1 MSEMIPEK
9 FIKKIQSSWG
19 EEAAEQLIIS
29 MKSTSPVSVRLH
41 PRKAG
46 QTFETFENIPWCP
59 LGRYLPERPVFTL
72 DPLFHAGAYYV
83 QEPASMFLWQVLKQ
97 ISDNHEDLKV
107 LDLCGAPGGK
117 SSLAASFL
125 DGKGLLVANEVIKNR
140 AYILKANLEKTGYE
154 NCIVTNNDPKD
165 FASLHGFFDI
175 ILVDAPCSG
184 EGMFRK
190 DNNAI
195 REWSEENVSLC
206 AARQKRILADVYP
219 CLKEGGYFIYSTCT
233 FNDDENI
240 QNVIWAM
247 ENLHLESIPLT
258 TAEDFD
264 IMSIEQKQARGY
276 QFTPHLHRSEGLF
289 ISLMKKI
296 EETKTLKPAISK
308 KNAPV
313 TSSVKK
319 SLAEQVDIPDSMT
332 VFSDPNEDLHVFP
345 TRYFSDF
352 QALSV
357 CTRVIMA
364 GINLGKMIRGELIP
378 HHALALALDFNEKF
392 SKTPLSKEDSILFLK
407 KNLTEIPGS
416 AKGWTLITY
425 QNLGLGWVKNI
436 GNRINNYLPNEAR
449 IRMDIPDSADL

>member
-1 MSEMIPEK
+1 MSDMIPQK
-9 FIKKIQSSWG
+9 FIQKIQASWG
-19 EEAAEQLIIS
+19 EEAAGQLIS
-29 MKSTSPVSVRLH
+29 SLKSPSPVSVRLH
-41 PRKAG
+41 PRKG
-46 QTFETFENIPWCP
+46 GHTFDTFENVPWCP

-97 ISDNHEDLKV
+97 ISGDREDVKI

-125 DGKGLLVANEVIKNR
+125 VGNGLLVANEVIKSR
-140 AYILKANLEKTGYE
+140 AYILKANLEKTGYA

-165 FASLHGFFDI
+165 FASLQGYFDV

-190 DNNAI
+190 DDNAV
-195 REWSEENVSLC
+195 REWSEENVNLC
-206 AARQKRILADVYP
+206 SARQKRILADVYP
-219 CLKEGGYFIYSTCT
+219 CLKEGGYVVYSTCT

-240 QNVIWAM
+240 DNVVWAM
-247 ENLHLESIPLT
+247 ENLHLASIPIT
-258 TAEDFD
+258 VAGDFGLMA
-264 IMSIEQKQARGY
+264 INQKQAKGY
-276 QFTPHLHRSEGLF
+276 QFSPHLHRSEGLF
-289 ISLMKKI
+289 ISLLKKT
-296 EETKTLKPAISK
+296 EETKAFKPAISK

-313 TSSVKK
+313 SPAVKK
-319 SLAEQVDIPDSMT
+319 SLAEQVDIPDFMT

-352 QALSV
+352 QAFSV
-357 CTRVIMA
+357 YTRVIMA
-364 GINLGKMIRGELIP
+364 GINLGKTIRGELIP
-378 HHALALALDFNEKF
+378 HHALALALEFNEKF

-407 KNLTEIPGS
+407 KSLTEIPGS

-436 GNRINNYLPNEAR
+436 GSRINNYLPNEAR
-449 IRMDIPDSADL
+449 IRMDIPETPEL